1 MGRWSSLFFASETN
15 PTAAWPRK
23 RSIMLRTTSLG
34 MLSLYHL
41 VSVRGTN
48 VACACLIVFVF
59 GPQDVQEME
68 QLEYQLQR
76 DNELTRQQ
84 IEKSIAE
91 R

>member
-1 MGRWSSLFFASETN
+1 
-15 PTAAWPRK
+15 
-23 RSIMLRTTSLG
+23 MLRTTSLG

-41 VSVRGTN
+41 VSVFATN
-48 VACACLIVFVF
+48 VACACLIVCVF

>member
-1 MGRWSSLFFASETN
+1 MGEGVVLFGVREKPHYSLTSKNTTYSRCDIARHAATMSPGFCLCHKTMHALAWSCDFFD
-15 PTAAWPRK
+15 
-23 RSIMLRTTSLG
+23 
-34 MLSLYHL
+34 
-41 VSVRGTN
+41 
-48 VACACLIVFVF
+48 
-59 GPQDVQEME
+59 PQDVQEME